1 MAESA
6 DIREY
11 AGDARAHVLR
21 VSGRLDARSAQTLM
35 TQCQSL
41 LDRGVKHVVIAM
53 PDVSFV
59 ASSGIGSLLALT
71 ESFKDAGGSVRLA
84 QLSQPVKSVVDLL
97 NLGQFLAIDAT
108 EEDAL
113 TALGA

>member
-1 MAESA
+1 MTDNAHIQEFSN
-6 DIREY
+6 
-11 AGDARAHVLR
+11 DARARVLR
-21 VSGRLDARSAQTLM
+21 VSGRLDARSAQDLVA
-35 TQCQSL
+35 QCQAL
-41 LDRGVKHVVIAM
+41 MDHGHRNVVISM

-71 ESFKDAGGSVRLA
+71 ESFKDAGGSLRLA
-84 QLSQPVKSVVDLL
+84 HLSHAVRSVVDLL

-113 TALGA
+113 VAIGD